1 MYNTKHQFKKFDTTT
16 ARDMDEYQAILNNPL
31 CTIVDNYR
39 EKLSDKVFD
48 EGKLVGINE
57 RVILVVEWNEKYIA

>member
-1 MYNTKHQFKKFDTTT
+1 
-16 ARDMDEYQAILNNPL
+16 MDEYQAILNNPL
-31 CTIVDNYR
+31 CTIIDNYR